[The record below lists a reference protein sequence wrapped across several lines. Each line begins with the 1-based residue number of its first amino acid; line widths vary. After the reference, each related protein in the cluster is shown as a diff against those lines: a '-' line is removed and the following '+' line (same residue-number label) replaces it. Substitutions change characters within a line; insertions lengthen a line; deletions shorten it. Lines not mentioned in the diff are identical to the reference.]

1 MVNLTKPY
9 FRGGG
14 ICPHYRVFAYMRI
27 RMLSFCDFSY
37 SHYINFDW
45 VDNSKYRTKNTGW
58 NRVNSSVFQ
67 KSWIVQ
73 FHVSE
78 MKRKRKD
85 IVICAGCSKDRWV
98 EKILLLKETHLCLSQ
113 NRANSPTKLFFLWQI
128 RTFICLYWDWEM
140 YSDFWHPRIHPN
152 CLNRAPYLRI
162 LVCLYCDYRYFNF
175 DIQEDLETFILTR
188 PNFIVISS

>member
-1 MVNLTKPY
+1 
-9 FRGGG
+9 
-14 ICPHYRVFAYMRI
+14 MRI

-78 MKRKRKD
+78 MKRKKEGYRYLCRLLEGSLGRKNTF
-85 IVICAGCSKDRWV
+85 AER
-98 EKILLLKETHLCLSQ
+98 
-113 NRANSPTKLFFLWQI
+113 NPPLFVPKSCQFSNKAIYFCGTIQI

-162 LVCLYCDYRYFNF
+162 LVCLDCDYRYFNF